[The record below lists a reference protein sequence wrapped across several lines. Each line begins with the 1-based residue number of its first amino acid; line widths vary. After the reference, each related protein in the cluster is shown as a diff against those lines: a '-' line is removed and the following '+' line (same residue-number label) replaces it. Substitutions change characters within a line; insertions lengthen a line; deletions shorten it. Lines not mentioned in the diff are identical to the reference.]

1 MIYNGTNILITLHA
15 NQNLSSPTTTR
26 IYYQKPSGEK
36 GFWTATM
43 LGNDQLQYNTN
54 IGDIDIPGIWILQ
67 GYVLKAGNTYWTS
80 IAQMVVEQNIL

>member
-15 NQNLSSPTTTR
+15 NHNLSNPTTCR
-26 IYYQKPSGEK
+26 IYYIKPSGAK
-36 GFWTATM
+36 GYWTATM
-43 LGNDQLQYNTN
+43 VGNDQLQYNTN
-54 IGDIDIPGIWILQ
+54 VGDIDMPGMWILQ